1 MNLFIEFSPKENVC
15 QELGSLP
22 LDALSVPDKFYW
34 IDIEEKNVTE
44 EHEVFKILNIKKSS
58 LINYTS
64 DNPSPLCEQTEHY
77 MNLDMLGF
85 KSDGEKLSSC
95 KLKVILGGNFFIT
108 VHEEPQGILDKLK
121 EEYHSNFLI
130 AGKSPGFLVF
140 LIFDFFIGSVL
151 LILYSLHREMDEIEG
166 EISRGNFTQKTLHS
180 IFRIRKSILQIKKS
194 VEPASNILMSI
205 SSRKIPFISDECR
218 SFLKNLDGNMN
229 RLRLDLDSF
238 RELIIGTMEFHMSIA
253 SKQMNEVMKVLSIV
267 ATIMMPL
274 TFIAGVYGMNFAN
287 MPELS
292 WPYGYYAVLGSMGII
307 SISLFSLF
315 KIKKWI

>member
-15 QELGSLP
+15 QELDSLP

-44 EHEVFKILNIKKSS
+44 EHEILKILNIKKSS
-58 LINYTS
+58 LKNFS
-64 DNPSPLCEQTEHY
+64 SENPIPLCEQTEHY
-77 MNLDMLGF
+77 MNIDMLSF
-85 KSDGEKLSSC
+85 KGEGTKLVPC
-95 KLKVILGGNFFIT
+95 KLKVMLGVNFFVT

-121 EEYHSNFLI
+121 EEYQSNFLI

-151 LILYSLHREMDEIEG
+151 MILYSLHREMDEIE
-166 EISRGNFTQKTLHS
+166 EAISRGNFTQKTLQN

-205 SSRKIPFISDECR
+205 SSRKTPFISDECR
-218 SFLKNLDGNMN
+218 SYLKNLDGNMN

-238 RELIIGTMEFHMSIA
+238 RELIIGTMEFHMSIS
-253 SKQMNEVMKVLSIV
+253 SKQLNEVMKVLSIV
-267 ATIMMPL
+267 ATIMLPL

-307 SISLFSLF
+307 SCSLFYLF